1 MSLIPFT
8 VYEQLSKNDLWYARK
23 QQYNHW
29 KNFLLHSAKENH
41 SFAKKP
47 RDPIL
52 QSWRRC
58 QTYDDL
64 NPLIDGSVKNF
75 SDEKIKALRK
85 QNEVYQLAYP
95 ILKKEGQ
102 ALSFSKHVII
112 FCDGEGAMLDFYGD
126 ASVFR
131 KMGEQVNAN
140 VGAIWSERWAGT
152 NAIGTSIYLKQ
163 PIQIFSSEH
172 FAFGCHD
179 WVCSAAPILNPLTK
193 EVIGVVNLSS
203 SINNFHPLS
212 LMKAIEIV
220 NQIERT
226 YFQFMLG
233 AQEILHS
240 LYAETANK
248 WNNHIV
254 ALWNTN
260 GNIIKQNQNHLISE
274 VEKMLSPVVKKSL
287 FLPEHDWEE
296 HMIIKNK
303 NYRAK
308 FKKVFYQNTFVGII
322 SILEEQQLLSKKNT
336 LAHNH
341 HAKYSFNHLIG
352 KSPEFKKMLHIAHTA
367 AFSDANVLITGDSGT
382 GKEIVA
388 HAIHQASSRRDEP
401 FIAINC
407 SAIPKELLPSELFG
421 YVPGAFTGAN
431 PKGKKGK
438 FEEAH
443 KGTLF
448 LDEIADLP
456 LESQVQL
463 LRVIQEQEIT
473 RIGSNNP
480 IPIDVRIIA
489 ATNKNFQN
497 EISRGKFREDLYY
510 RLNVI
515 PIKLPSLNERREDIP
530 LLAEYFIK
538 RFSKKHF
545 KGPFHI
551 TKEAME
557 ILQNYNWPGNIRE
570 LQNAI
575 EFAVHFTKDSMIDA
589 NDLPENILAK
599 KPALPI
605 KKDVNPA
612 KQAELEWM
620 LSTIKSADYN
630 ISKAANMLNMSRSTV
645 YRKLKESGYHIKK
658 LKNDG

>member
-1 MSLIPFT
+1 
-8 VYEQLSKNDLWYARK
+8 
-23 QQYNHW
+23 
-29 KNFLLHSAKENH
+29 
-41 SFAKKP
+41 
-47 RDPIL
+47 
-52 QSWRRC
+52 
-58 QTYDDL
+58 
-64 NPLIDGSVKNF
+64 
-75 SDEKIKALRK
+75 
-85 QNEVYQLAYP
+85 
-95 ILKKEGQ
+95 
-102 ALSFSKHVII
+102 
-112 FCDGEGAMLDFYGD
+112 
-126 ASVFR
+126 
-131 KMGEQVNAN
+131 
-140 VGAIWSERWAGT
+140 
-152 NAIGTSIYLKQ
+152 
-163 PIQIFSSEH
+163 
-172 FAFGCHD
+172 
-179 WVCSAAPILNPLTK
+179 
-193 EVIGVVNLSS
+193 
-203 SINNFHPLS
+203 
-212 LMKAIEIV
+212 
-220 NQIERT
+220 
-226 YFQFMLG
+226 
-233 AQEILHS
+233 
-240 LYAETANK
+240 
-248 WNNHIV
+248 
-254 ALWNTN
+254 
-260 GNIIKQNQNHLISE
+260 
-274 VEKMLSPVVKKSL
+274 
-287 FLPEHDWEE
+287 
-296 HMIIKNK
+296 
-303 NYRAK
+303 
-308 FKKVFYQNTFVGII
+308 
-322 SILEEQQLLSKKNT
+322 
-336 LAHNH
+336 
-341 HAKYSFNHLIG
+341 
-352 KSPEFKKMLHIAHTA
+352 MLHIAHTA

-538 RFSKKHF
+538 RCSKKHF

-599 KPALPI
+599 KPALP
-605 KKDVNPA
+605 KK
-612 KQAELEWM
+612 KM
-620 LSTIKSADYN
+620 LILRNKPSWN
-630 ISKAANMLNMSRSTV
+630 GCCQR
-645 YRKLKESGYHIKK
+645 
-658 LKNDG
+658 